1 MPPTEKKQKE
11 MFKPYDTA
19 DVPDHMP
26 FPEVAGVATT
36 KNHETAVP
44 KLNNHQRSWIHD
56 VALRLV
62 DFSNL
67 KSKGAAREFY
77 TQVKIDA
84 FLSKAFQHVPR
95 PEDLVEESRIPA
107 LVAAWKLA
115 HLKKNGKKTV
125 AAPDGDTSDNEEDEG
140 GRTNLLRGYT
150 MAGWRMASP
159 PSLLFSSFRAALTNL
174 KAIQKV
180 ISNKRSAEMAKLKS
194 KNDNDLAEAEA
205 ATPQLLSKL
214 LGLATYTGRDKFR
227 GDRHDEILAHSKTLP
242 GTSNAGSMFR
252 KAEGVLWAAEPQDT
266 WEAAANSN
274 EGVDWVERQA
284 LVPLG
289 FKTMV
294 NQLNSSGKF
303 MPFLAMMLMA
313 WVDADGKVHID
324 WTEGAPPG
332 IAVPHTFIKQHGHLV
347 QHNIDAM
354 YEWAARPLKGREA
367 NDQIDHV
374 TGGVDSANAQPPFPL
389 TVDDLDDIAPRVL
402 TQKVTAFLIESYN
415 GVFGTPEIP
424 WAKIASNPMEYYDT
438 HKFTFPFTSSG
449 LADLSRP
456 QWDVLATMLASGARG
471 ETPGFWRQPSIR
483 TARSPAEDNIVLVDP
498 KAVPNAD
505 AAAELK
511 TDADAAAAKSKADAD
526 AAAAKTKADA
536 DAAAAKTKENAA
548 SAAKSKADADAA
560 AAKLQADV
568 NAAAAAAKTK
578 EDSEV
583 EVLDRDRAAAVEA
596 ESFRKRSKKRK
607 ADSELVPEMAGDTRR
622 PLRTRR
628 TPADAEVERKRKL
641 AAPRGAKH
649 SYEYVDRSPGKE

>member
-1 MPPTEKKQKE
+1 MLLLETESAVDEVVLSGKSEAWPAEYIAGFAEVVKSPNSSTLRELPFGSLINVGDLDVNRGHVRNIHDATVSAKNVRSMPPTEKKQKE
-11 MFKPYDTA
+11 MFKPYDTV

-67 KSKGAAREFY
+67 KSKSAAREFY

-84 FLSKAFQHVPR
+84 FLSKAFKHVPR
-95 PEDLVEESRIPA
+95 PEDLVEESRIPS
-107 LVAAWKLA
+107 LVAGWKLA
-115 HLKKNGKKTV
+115 HPKKNGKKTV
-125 AAPDGDTSDNEEDEG
+125 ATPDGDTSDNEEDEG

-150 MAGWRMASP
+150 MAGWRTASP
-159 PSLLFSSFRAALTNL
+159 PSLLFSSFRASLTNL

-205 ATPQLLSKL
+205 ATSQLLSKL

-252 KAEGVLWAAEPQDT
+252 KAEGVLWAAEPQDA

-289 FKTMV
+289 FKPMV

-324 WTEGAPPG
+324 WTEGTPPG

-347 QHNIDAM
+347 QHTSGK
-354 YEWAARPLKGREA
+354 L
-367 NDQIDHV
+367 
-374 TGGVDSANAQPPFPL
+374 S
-389 TVDDLDDIAPRVL
+389 
-402 TQKVTAFLIESYN
+402 FLN
-415 GVFGTPEIP
+415 LG
-424 WAKIASNPMEYYDT
+424 K
-438 HKFTFPFTSSG
+438 
-449 LADLSRP
+449 
-456 QWDVLATMLASGARG
+456 
-471 ETPGFWRQPSIR
+471 
-483 TARSPAEDNIVLVDP
+483 LV
-498 KAVPNAD
+498 
-505 AAAELK
+505 
-511 TDADAAAAKSKADAD
+511 
-526 AAAAKTKADA
+526 
-536 DAAAAKTKENAA
+536 
-548 SAAKSKADADAA
+548 
-560 AAKLQADV
+560 
-568 NAAAAAAKTK
+568 
-578 EDSEV
+578 
-583 EVLDRDRAAAVEA
+583 
-596 ESFRKRSKKRK
+596 
-607 ADSELVPEMAGDTRR
+607 
-622 PLRTRR
+622 
-628 TPADAEVERKRKL
+628 
-641 AAPRGAKH
+641 
-649 SYEYVDRSPGKE
+649 